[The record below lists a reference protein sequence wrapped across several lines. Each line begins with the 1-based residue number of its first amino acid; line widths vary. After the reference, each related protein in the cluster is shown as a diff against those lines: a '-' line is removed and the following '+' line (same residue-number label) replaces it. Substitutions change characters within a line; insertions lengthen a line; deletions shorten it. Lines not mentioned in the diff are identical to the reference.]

1 MYVSCIKNY
10 YIVKLLEDILSK
22 WSNNENSIRNL
33 DFRIKLSIYLSNF
46 TLIDETQEMDID
58 SNVELVKAD
67 ARGFCKLCRNKG
79 KSKSSSFYFAIDA
92 HGLCIKTVLSSRLY
106 LHELIVSKIIR
117 FSS

>member
-1 MYVSCIKNY
+1 MHK
-10 YIVKLLEDILSK
+10 KLLYRK
-22 WSNNENSIRNL
+22 T
-33 DFRIKLSIYLSNF
+33 FRIKLSIYLSNF

-92 HGLCIKTVLSSRLY
+92 HGLCIKTVF
-106 LHELIVSKIIR
+106 IIQII
-117 FSS
+117 SA